1 VVGRCAADS
10 CLYWLRVA
18 SCGARYFKGYFRE
31 EVIEDILLSERDGG
45 GGCRDNGRASCG
57 KRSEREQGRE
67 IIFKKVQVLIK
78 ILKNRA
84 L

>member
-1 VVGRCAADS
+1 MAGELWLAGVFCRRVCA
-10 CLYWLRVA
+10 
-18 SCGARYFKGYFRE
+18 GG
-31 EVIEDILLSERDGG
+31 EDILLSERNGG
-45 GGCRDNGRASCG
+45 GSGRENGRASCE

-67 IIFKKVQVLIK
+67 MAHKKVQVLTK